1 MKIFEEQLENL
12 GRSQAELFEERVMQ
26 FIVTRFAGGAERE
39 VSRGEVRELIVEAH
53 EAGLETEREVT
64 AYVVGAWLYGE
75 SFLRLFEPMRDD
87 IRLKRVAPSTVAGW
101 LFDALDRLER

>member
-1 MKIFEEQLENL
+1 MKIFDEQLENL
-12 GRSQAELFEERVMQ
+12 DRSQAELFEERVMQ

-39 VSRGEVRELIVEAH
+39 VSRGEVRALITEAH

-75 SFLRLFEPMRDD
+75 TFLAMIEPLRDD
-87 IRLKRVAPSTVAGW
+87 ILHRRVAPSTVAGW
-101 LFDALDRLER
+101 LFEVLDRLER